1 MLDKSPSVRE
11 ILHTADG
18 IADKPM
24 ATEND
29 RWDLTCEAVQALRDL
44 VLFSDNNGNRCFC
57 GQWNDPQGLQH
68 SGACLNAQEVL
79 RRADSL

>member
-1 MLDKSPSVRE
+1 MPDKIPSLKE

-18 IADKPM
+18 IADKSM
-24 ATEND
+24 ATD
-29 RWDLTCEAVQALRDL
+29 SDIYDLTCEAVQALRDL
-44 VLFSDNNGNRCFC
+44 VLFTDHAGNRCFC
-57 GQWNDPQGLQH
+57 DQWRDPQGLQH